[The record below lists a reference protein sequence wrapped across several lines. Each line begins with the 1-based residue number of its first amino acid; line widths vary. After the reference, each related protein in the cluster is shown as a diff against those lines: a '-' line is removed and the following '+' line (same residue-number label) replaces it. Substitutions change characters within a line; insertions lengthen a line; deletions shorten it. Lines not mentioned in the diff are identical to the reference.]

1 MSCCGSR
8 TVSDKLEAREAVVQ
22 AARCPSC
29 ATQAHLHLPSPRS
42 LVPSSGPS
50 RPGGLGLA
58 ARTGMNDQAR
68 RTAQRTVRLAQRSGD
83 ESGAAQASSRPPSR
97 AGAPVSGR
105 RPAARRDER
114 PRGANGRTG
123 CKGGPVLGA
132 STAGWTTPARA
143 CSRPAIGL
151 AGVRSAPQSGAQA
164 AMQQLGMR
172 AGAFH
177 GTAHPQAGT
186 HYCGPGGC
194 AGDQDAPSSGSH
206 SAPTASSVR
215 SLLLGVRLP

>member
-22 AARCPSC
+22 AATCPSC

-50 RPGGLGLA
+50 RPGRPGLA

-68 RTAQRTVRLAQRSGD
+68 RTAQRTVRLAQRRREWGSAGD
-83 ESGAAQASSRPPSR
+83 LA
-97 AGAPVSGR
+97 APVSGR
-105 RPAARRDER
+105 R